1 MPTTPIY
8 GLRTPELADANNVP
22 ADMALLAQGTENA
35 LSSLSPSWS
44 SYAVAWSQSD
54 GTNLSIGN
62 GTLEGR
68 WMQVGRL
75 VHASVS
81 MGRGSTTNLG
91 SAAWMWSMP
100 VNAKNWAMVA
110 GVGWLARGGSEYPL
124 TVRPVGPGRVVA
136 LIPSGRISNNN
147 PGGWASGDSLFFT
160 MTYEV

>member
-1 MPTTPIY
+1 MPATRFTEQDHTRLWEHLNSLATDIDTMVGAVTP
-8 GLRTPELADANNVP
+8 A
-22 ADMALLAQGTENA
+22 
-35 LSSLSPSWS
+35 WS

-54 GTNLSIGN
+54 GTTLSIGN

-81 MGRGSTTNLG
+81 MGRGSTTHVG
-91 SAAWMWSMP
+91 SAAWVWSMP
-100 VNAKNWAMVA
+100 VNARAWAMVA

-124 TVRPVGPGRVVA
+124 TVRPVGPGRVAA
-136 LIPSGRISNNN
+136 LIPSGRLSNNN

>member
-8 GLRTPELADANNVP
+8 GLRTPELTDANDVP

-44 SYAVAWSQSD
+44 PYPVAWSQSD
-54 GTNLSIGN
+54 GTNLSLGN

-75 VHASVS
+75 VHASV
-81 MGRGSTTNLG
+81 MMIRGSTTHLG
-91 SAAWMWSMP
+91 STAWTWSMP
-100 VNAKNWAMVA
+100 VNARAWGMVTGA
-110 GVGWLARGGSEYPL
+110 GYMARGGSEYPL
-124 TVRPVGPGRVVA
+124 TVRPITPGRVA
-136 LIPSGRISNNN
+136 LLNPSGRLSNTN
-147 PGGWASGDSLFFT
+147 PNGWASGDSLFFT

>member
-1 MPTTPIY
+1 MPATRFTEQDHTR
-8 GLRTPELADANNVP
+8 LWEHLNSLATDIDTMVGAV
-22 ADMALLAQGTENA
+22 T
-35 LSSLSPSWS
+35 PSWS

-54 GTNLSIGN
+54 GANLSIGN

-81 MGRGSTTNLG
+81 MVRGSTTNIG
-91 SAAWMWSMP
+91 SAAWVWSMP
-100 VNAKNWAMVA
+100 VNARAWTMVA

-124 TVRPVGPGRVVA
+124 TVRPPAPGRVA
-136 LIPSGRISNNN
+136 LLNPSGRLSNTN
-147 PGGWASGDSLFFT
+147 PGGWAAGDSLFFT

>member
-81 MGRGSTTNLG
+81 
-91 SAAWMWSMP
+91 
-100 VNAKNWAMVA
+100 
-110 GVGWLARGGSEYPL
+110 
-124 TVRPVGPGRVVA
+124 
-136 LIPSGRISNNN
+136 
-147 PGGWASGDSLFFT
+147 
-160 MTYEV
+160 